1 MKYQAVLNKIIL
13 SSLCALA
20 SANASA
26 YEQVVIFGDS
36 LSDGGTYG
44 SRFTTNPGQTAPEY
58 IAADLGLPTT
68 TWVAGGTN
76 FAQGG
81 AKVNS
86 PSLSTPTGAPQRP
99 VSTQVAQ
106 YLGATGGVANP
117 NALYLIQGGAN
128 DIFQNLQIYGS
139 DPATLQALTYQSGI
153 DFATQVATLAQ
164 SGAKYIVV
172 QNVPNIGVAP
182 AFVNTPYATA
192 ATGLSKAYNDV
203 VAGALTQMGVS
214 VVMIDD

>member
-1 MKYQAVLNKIIL
+1 MEMYA
-13 SSLCALA
+13 
-20 SANASA
+20 
-26 YEQVVIFGDS
+26 
-36 LSDGGTYG
+36 
-44 SRFTTNPGQTAPEY
+44 
-58 IAADLGLPTT
+58 
-68 TWVAGGTN
+68 
-76 FAQGG
+76 
-81 AKVNS
+81 
-86 PSLSTPTGAPQRP
+86 
-99 VSTQVAQ
+99 
-106 YLGATGGVANP
+106 
-117 NALYLIQGGAN
+117 
-128 DIFQNLQIYGS
+128 S

-153 DFATQVATLAQ
+153 DFATQMATLAQ